1 MKKMNTSF
9 LLLLTG
15 TLFLIYSCGDAVS
28 KKESREIPAEKG
40 MKETGEPKESSSATK
55 RSDFLIENKVLHA
68 FSDPSKKDEFRIA
81 ISGKSLLKGKVLF
94 TITNSE
100 GKNLLREEFD
110 ANYLL
115 GYDFT
120 GNINS
125 KKETDAFIQKR
136 IREFFSEDRFST
148 PAIEEDEV
156 FEDQSYYIDKETWEE
171 VKANKQAIGFY
182 YLLGAEDGRHIAF
195 SSKKGKV
202 VMVYNC
208 C

>member
-1 MKKMNTSF
+1 MKRLTLLSLLIGTS
-9 LLLLTG
+9 LT
-15 TLFLIYSCGDAVS
+15 ISSCGGDSS
-28 KKESREIPAEKG
+28 KKETEEVSTDKEI
-40 MKETGEPKESSSATK
+40 KEVKAPKESSETPEK
-55 RSDFLIENKVLHA
+55 SDFLIENKIMHA
-68 FSDPSKKDEFRIA
+68 FSNPSKKDEFRIV
-81 ISGKSLLKGKVLF
+81 ITGKSLLKGKVLL
-94 TITNSE
+94 TITSSD
-100 GKNLLREEFD
+100 GKNLIREEFD

-148 PAIEEDEV
+148 PAIEENIT

-171 VKANKQAIGFY
+171 IQADKQAIGFY
-182 YLLGAEDGRHIAF
+182 YLLGSEDGRHIAF
-195 SSKKGKV
+195 SKKKGKV
-202 VMVYNC
+202 VMFYNC

>member
-1 MKKMNTSF
+1 MNRINKPF
-9 LLLLTG
+9 LVLLTSASLAM
-15 TLFLIYSCGDAVS
+15 TSCGNDSSPKEINEVS
-28 KKESREIPAEKG
+28 TEKEIN
-40 MKETGEPKESSSATK
+40 ETEEPKKPVKADEES
-55 RSDFLIENKVLHA
+55 DLLIENKVLHA
-68 FSDPSKKDEFRIA
+68 FSNPAKKDEFRIV
-81 ISGKSLLKGKVLF
+81 ITGKSLLKGKALLTV
-94 TITNSE
+94 TSSD
-100 GKNLLREEFD
+100 GKSLVKEAFD

-125 KKETDAFIQKR
+125 KKETDAFITKR
-136 IREFFSEDRFST
+136 IKEFFSEDRFSV
-148 PAIEEDEV
+148 PAIEEDVV

-195 SSKKGKV
+195 SKKKGKV
-202 VMVYNC
+202 VMFYNC

>member
-1 MKKMNTSF
+1 MKKVTAYLLFLLIGTSF
-9 LLLLTG
+9 MSS
-15 TLFLIYSCGDAVS
+15 SCGDNVS
-28 KKESREIPAEKG
+28 KKEINEPAINDSKENKEVTKSDQSR
-40 MKETGEPKESSSATK
+40 
-55 RSDFLIENKVLHA
+55 LIENKVLHA
-68 FSDPSKKDEFRIA
+68 FSDPSKKDEFRIV
-81 ISGKSLLKGKVLF
+81 ITGKSLLKGKVLF

-136 IREFFSEDRFST
+136 IREFFSEDRFSI
-148 PAIEEDEV
+148 PAIEEEVV
-156 FEDQSYYIDKETWEE
+156 FEDQIHYIDKETWEE
-171 VKANKQAIGFY
+171 VKANKQAVGFY
-182 YLLGAEDGRHIAF
+182 YLLGKEDGKHIAF
-195 SSKKGKV
+195 SKKKGKV
-202 VMVYNC
+202 VLFYNC